1 MELALHHPQHFS
13 LVQSRGVLGKA
24 LQGLQ
29 EEWGFTNT
37 QMARLIRVKPN
48 TYGYWMQK
56 QEVPFHHPPYS
67 TEIEIILALLSIFR
81 SLGAMFVS
89 SKDQLLWLNTS
100 HPQFG
105 GESPLEFAKHS
116 SENLFYLKQY
126 LDYVRGRGA

>member
-1 MELALHHPQHFS
+1 MELALDNSGNFP
-13 LVQSRGVLGKA
+13 LEKSRAVLGKA

-29 EEWGFTNT
+29 EEWGFTNA

-56 QEVPFHHPPYS
+56 QEVPFHKPPYT

-89 SKDQLLWLNTS
+89 SEDQLLWLNTP
-100 HPQFG
+100 HPHFS
-105 GESPLEFAKHS
+105 GESPLTFAKHS